1 MSDVEKTVEEPID
14 PSIIV
19 VRERS
24 GMWVAYLA
32 VVVIGAITTFVIME
46 LLFGGN
52 R

>member
-1 MSDVEKTVEEPID
+1 MSKLEKTVEEPID

-32 VVVIGAITTFVIME
+32 VIVIGAIVTFGVME
-46 LLFGGN
+46 LLFGGK
-52 R
+52 